1 MDRENLCHGERSIF
15 SKENTP
21 QWLKASTEVP
31 SLFRKISW
39 NSPAYCGPGTN
50 RCPGD
55 HYQRTLAGR
64 TVFQM
69 PSQLSRPEQ
78 ECPGSFIELKTWPWW
93 QSWMKEVKGIR
104 HRGRG
109 VYLRC
114 PVFTT
119 VQFSLRN
126 EGSSEY
132 ICLCEGREILSP
144 NFQTFQDPRHQFHG
158 IGRLVSET
166 LYLFATLALL
176 HIQAEQILGTFL
188 PSLKV

>member
-1 MDRENLCHGERSIF
+1 MDEGSEGDNTSRE
-15 SKENTP
+15 
-21 QWLKASTEVP
+21 
-31 SLFRKISW
+31 
-39 NSPAYCGPGTN
+39 
-50 RCPGD
+50 
-55 HYQRTLAGR
+55 
-64 TVFQM
+64 
-69 PSQLSRPEQ
+69 
-78 ECPGSFIELKTWPWW
+78 
-93 QSWMKEVKGIR
+93 
-104 HRGRG
+104 G

-144 NFQTFQDPRHQFHG
+144 NFQTFQDPWHQFHG

-166 LYLFATLALL
+166 LYLFATVALL
-176 HIQAEQILGTFL
+176 HIQAELILGTFL

>member
-1 MDRENLCHGERSIF
+1 MR
-15 SKENTP
+15 
-21 QWLKASTEVP
+21 Q
-31 SLFRKISW
+31 SLFALLFLGTRKSKIHWLDLLIYFYKSV
-39 NSPAYCGPGTN
+39 SKYRICVQYLPFAKSAEYCGSEP
-50 RCPGD
+50 
-55 HYQRTLAGR
+55 
-64 TVFQM
+64 
-69 PSQLSRPEQ
+69 
-78 ECPGSFIELKTWPWW
+78 
-93 QSWMKEVKGIR
+93 WMKEVKGIR

-119 VQFSLRN
+119 VQFSLPN

-166 LYLFATLALL
+166 VYLFATLALL
-176 HIQAEQILGTFL
+176 HIQAELILGTFFC
-188 PSLKV
+188 PP

>member
-1 MDRENLCHGERSIF
+1 VRLYVELVHFDKGIAVSVVKCSGDLPQNTVGCHGCFVALPGGLE
-15 SKENTP
+15 T
-21 QWLKASTEVP
+21 ASHLDSNV
-31 SLFRKISW
+31 SFL
-39 NSPAYCGPGTN
+39 
-50 RCPGD
+50 
-55 HYQRTLAGR
+55 
-64 TVFQM
+64 
-69 PSQLSRPEQ
+69 LSGLQDP
-78 ECPGSFIELKTWPWW
+78 
-93 QSWMKEVKGIR
+93 WMKEVKGIR

-176 HIQAEQILGTFL
+176 HIQAELILGTFL

>member
-1 MDRENLCHGERSIF
+1 MGGGG
-15 SKENTP
+15 
-21 QWLKASTEVP
+21 
-31 SLFRKISW
+31 
-39 NSPAYCGPGTN
+39 AY
-50 RCPGD
+50 
-55 HYQRTLAGR
+55 
-64 TVFQM
+64 
-69 PSQLSRPEQ
+69 LS
-78 ECPGSFIELKTWPWW
+78 
-93 QSWMKEVKGIR
+93 
-104 HRGRG
+104 
-109 VYLRC
+109 C

-119 VQFSLRN
+119 VQFSLRD

-176 HIQAEQILGTFL
+176 HIQAELILGTFL

>member
-1 MDRENLCHGERSIF
+1 MYSEE
-15 SKENTP
+15 
-21 QWLKASTEVP
+21 P
-31 SLFRKISW
+31 SLRRLNCCAAHAIFCCKVNRSLFGR
-39 NSPAYCGPGTN
+39 YC
-50 RCPGD
+50 
-55 HYQRTLAGR
+55 
-64 TVFQM
+64 
-69 PSQLSRPEQ
+69 
-78 ECPGSFIELKTWPWW
+78 I
-93 QSWMKEVKGIR
+93 SWMKEVKGIR

-114 PVFTT
+114 LVFTT
-119 VQFSLRN
+119 VQFSLRD

>member
-1 MDRENLCHGERSIF
+1 MFLNQKAPRLRWIYAVLSSHVSFSEHILYLNTYCINLLVHVQYNCTFVNVLAANWVYSLCTVHMKMGMY
-15 SKENTP
+15 
-21 QWLKASTEVP
+21 LVP
-31 SLFRKISW
+31 
-39 NSPAYCGPGTN
+39 
-50 RCPGD
+50 
-55 HYQRTLAGR
+55 
-64 TVFQM
+64 
-69 PSQLSRPEQ
+69 
-78 ECPGSFIELKTWPWW
+78 
-93 QSWMKEVKGIR
+93 WMKEVKGIR

-109 VYLRC
+109 AYLRC

-144 NFQTFQDPRHQFHG
+144 YFQTFQDPRRQFHG

-176 HIQAEQILGTFL
+176 HKQAELILGTFL
-188 PSLKV
+188 PYLKV

>member
-1 MDRENLCHGERSIF
+1 MRF
-15 SKENTP
+15 SRMWTNSSRVVR
-21 QWLKASTEVP
+21 ASGCKCQSRN
-31 SLFRKISW
+31 SLGLE
-39 NSPAYCGPGTN
+39 P
-50 RCPGD
+50 
-55 HYQRTLAGR
+55 
-64 TVFQM
+64 
-69 PSQLSRPEQ
+69 
-78 ECPGSFIELKTWPWW
+78 
-93 QSWMKEVKGIR
+93 WMKEVKGIR

-144 NFQTFQDPRHQFHG
+144 NFQTFQDPRHQIHG

-176 HIQAEQILGTFL
+176 HIQADLILGTFL
-188 PSLKV
+188 PSLKGPKHDQVGCEFFYIKQPRMVR

>member
-1 MDRENLCHGERSIF
+1 MKKLAFHR
-15 SKENTP
+15 
-21 QWLKASTEVP
+21 
-31 SLFRKISW
+31 
-39 NSPAYCGPGTN
+39 
-50 RCPGD
+50 
-55 HYQRTLAGR
+55 YQ
-64 TVFQM
+64 
-69 PSQLSRPEQ
+69 P
-78 ECPGSFIELKTWPWW
+78 
-93 QSWMKEVKGIR
+93 WMKEVKGIR

-119 VQFSLRN
+119 VQFSLRD

-176 HIQAEQILGTFL
+176 HIQAELILGTFL

>member
-1 MDRENLCHGERSIF
+1 MNFNTEKLKNLYANRL
-15 SKENTP
+15 SKNIHII
-21 QWLKASTEVP
+21 L
-31 SLFRKISW
+31 
-39 NSPAYCGPGTN
+39 
-50 RCPGD
+50 
-55 HYQRTLAGR
+55 
-64 TVFQM
+64 
-69 PSQLSRPEQ
+69 
-78 ECPGSFIELKTWPWW
+78 
-93 QSWMKEVKGIR
+93 SWMKEVKGIR

-114 PVFTT
+114 LVFTT
-119 VQFSLRN
+119 VQFSLRD

>member
-1 MDRENLCHGERSIF
+1 MVYAPAERAEKF
-15 SKENTP
+15 S
-21 QWLKASTEVP
+21 
-31 SLFRKISW
+31 
-39 NSPAYCGPGTN
+39 
-50 RCPGD
+50 
-55 HYQRTLAGR
+55 
-64 TVFQM
+64 
-69 PSQLSRPEQ
+69 LSRLSPL
-78 ECPGSFIELKTWPWW
+78 PYSVVLRNIVSLSSP
-93 QSWMKEVKGIR
+93 WMKEVKGIR

-119 VQFSLRN
+119 VQFSLRD

-176 HIQAEQILGTFL
+176 HIQAELILGTFL
-188 PSLKV
+188 LSLKV

>member
-1 MDRENLCHGERSIF
+1 MLCHLCYFIFIRKCRFFMYYENNNIVLMSINRG
-15 SKENTP
+15 K
-21 QWLKASTEVP
+21 
-31 SLFRKISW
+31 
-39 NSPAYCGPGTN
+39 NSAKSHPLY
-50 RCPGD
+50 
-55 HYQRTLAGR
+55 
-64 TVFQM
+64 F
-69 PSQLSRPEQ
+69 
-78 ECPGSFIELKTWPWW
+78 
-93 QSWMKEVKGIR
+93 SWMKEVKGIR

-119 VQFSLRN
+119 VQFSLRD

-176 HIQAEQILGTFL
+176 HIQAELILGTFL

>member
-1 MDRENLCHGERSIF
+1 VSCCS
-15 SKENTP
+15 
-21 QWLKASTEVP
+21 
-31 SLFRKISW
+31 
-39 NSPAYCGPGTN
+39 SP
-50 RCPGD
+50 
-55 HYQRTLAGR
+55 
-64 TVFQM
+64 
-69 PSQLSRPEQ
+69 
-78 ECPGSFIELKTWPWW
+78 
-93 QSWMKEVKGIR
+93 WMKEVKGIR

-114 PVFTT
+114 LVFTT
-119 VQFSLRN
+119 VQFSLRD

-176 HIQAEQILGTFL
+176 HIQAELILGTFL

>member
-1 MDRENLCHGERSIF
+1 
-15 SKENTP
+15 
-21 QWLKASTEVP
+21 
-31 SLFRKISW
+31 
-39 NSPAYCGPGTN
+39 
-50 RCPGD
+50 
-55 HYQRTLAGR
+55 
-64 TVFQM
+64 
-69 PSQLSRPEQ
+69 
-78 ECPGSFIELKTWPWW
+78 
-93 QSWMKEVKGIR
+93 MKEVKGIR

-176 HIQAEQILGTFL
+176 HIQAELILGTFL
-188 PSLKV
+188 PSLKVYKFELWRTMYVCYVTLSLTPSGLNKCQIVKTVHKTLDSLIFVPNIDRSTERQ

>member
-1 MDRENLCHGERSIF
+1 MLVKVAPIKVLYSTPYCQFQNWSENYIKNFKKGFTKLLNDGE
-15 SKENTP
+15 NP
-21 QWLKASTEVP
+21 QDNA
-31 SLFRKISW
+31 
-39 NSPAYCGPGTN
+39 
-50 RCPGD
+50 D
-55 HYQRTLAGR
+55 
-64 TVFQM
+64 
-69 PSQLSRPEQ
+69 
-78 ECPGSFIELKTWPWW
+78 WPLLLP
-93 QSWMKEVKGIR
+93 WMKEVKGIR

-119 VQFSLRN
+119 VQFSLRD

-176 HIQAEQILGTFL
+176 HIQAELILGTFL